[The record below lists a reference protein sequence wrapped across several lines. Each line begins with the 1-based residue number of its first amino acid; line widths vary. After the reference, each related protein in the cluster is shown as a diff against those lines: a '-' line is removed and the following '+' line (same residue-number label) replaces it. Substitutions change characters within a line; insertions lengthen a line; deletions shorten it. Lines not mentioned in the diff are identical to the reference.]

1 MIYKF
6 KVWSWKPM
14 YTEIYLVALEDD
26 EAVNTFKKLN
36 KDEFV
41 WKVDSMRD
49 ERVTYEV
56 IKNAQ
61 MEPREDTESRDPG
74 IKS

>member
-6 KVWSWKPM
+6 RVWSWKPM
-14 YTEIYLVALEDD
+14 TTEIYLAASEDD
-26 EAVNTFKKLN
+26 EALNTFKKLN

-41 WKVDSMRD
+41 WKKDSMRD

-56 IKNAQ
+56 IKNAE
-61 MEPREDTESRDPG
+61 MEPRKDTENTESG
-74 IKS
+74 T

>member
-36 KDEFV
+36 KDDFV
-41 WKVDSMRD
+41 WKQDSMRD

-56 IKNAQ
+56 IKDAQ
-61 MEPREDTESRDPG
+61 MEPTQDTENTESRTE
-74 IKS
+74 S

>member
-14 YTEIYLVALEDD
+14 YTEIYLVAPHDD
-26 EAVNTFKKLN
+26 EALNTFKKLN

-49 ERVTYEV
+49 ERSTYEI
-56 IKNAQ
+56 IKDAK
-61 MEPREDTESRDPG
+61 MESREDTESREPG

>member
-6 KVWSWKPM
+6 RVWSWKPM
-14 YTEIYLVALEDD
+14 ITEIYLAASEDD
-26 EAVNTFKKLN
+26 EALNTFKKLN
-36 KDEFV
+36 KDDFV
-41 WKVDSMRD
+41 WKIDSMRD

-61 MEPREDTESRDPG
+61 MEPTQDTENTEPRTKP
-74 IKS
+74 

>member
-6 KVWSWKPM
+6 RVWSWKPM
-14 YTEIYLVALEDD
+14 TTEIYLAASEDD
-26 EAVNTFKKLN
+26 EALNTFKKLN
-36 KDEFV
+36 KDDFV
-41 WKVDSMRD
+41 WKIDSMRD

-61 MEPREDTESRDPG
+61 MEPTQDTENTEPRTKP
-74 IKS
+74 

>member
-26 EAVNTFKKLN
+26 EAVNTSVSYTHLTLPTN
-36 KDEFV
+36 
-41 WKVDSMRD
+41 R
-49 ERVTYEV
+49 EV
-56 IKNAQ
+56 
-61 MEPREDTESRDPG
+61 
-74 IKS
+74 

>member
-6 KVWSWKPM
+6 RVWSWKPM
-14 YTEIYLVALEDD
+14 TTEIYLAAPEDNEAL
-26 EAVNTFKKLN
+26 NIFNKLN

-41 WKVDSMRD
+41 WKQDSMRD

-61 MEPREDTESRDPG
+61 MEPTQDTENTEPRTKP
-74 IKS
+74 